1 MVGKIYN
8 LLKKETMDFKLQEL
22 NKSHT
27 YKNFTSI
34 GIRNK
39 KHYIYKYMNAERAL
53 EFISTKNLCFVEPT
67 LWNDPYE
74 NRFYIAD
81 YSNLQHY
88 QPPQQIYATC
98 TTLDQSSEA
107 AWKVYS
113 SENKGLASRC
123 ILFKFRRSLFI
134 KELNQFA
141 TNNNYEFFEGKANYL
156 FYDSIIDNLH
166 LKENNP
172 NYNYF
177 FKEFNLEKYLNLLLI
192 KRQAFEYENELRY
205 FFIKNSKTS
214 DNKIFISFENL
225 DLIEEIWYDKDCSEF
240 EIKLI
245 KKVCL
250 ENNIKKSINKFNLYE
265 YDKNIKIKID
275 SPI

>member
-1 MVGKIYN
+1 M
-8 LLKKETMDFKLQEL
+8 ETKDFKLQEL
-22 NKSHT
+22 NKSQT
-27 YKNFTSI
+27 YKNLTSI
-34 GIRNK
+34 GDSIK
-39 KHYIYKYMNAERAL
+39 KHFIYKYMNAERAL
-53 EFISTKNLCFVEPT
+53 EFISSKNLCFVEPS

-81 YSNLQHY
+81 YSNLQNY

-98 TTLDQSSEA
+98 TTLNKSSEA

-113 SENKGLASRC
+113 SENRGLASRC
-123 ILFKFRRSLFI
+123 VLFKFRRRLFI
-134 KELNQFA
+134 EELDKFA
-141 TNNNYEFFEGKANYL
+141 SNNNYKFFEGKTNYL
-156 FYDSIIDNLH
+156 FYDSIINKLH
-166 LKENNP
+166 LKENNTY
-172 NYNYF
+172 YNTF
-177 FKEFNLEKYLNLLLI
+177 FIDFNLEKYLNLLLI

-205 FFIKNSKTS
+205 FFIKNRKTT

-245 KKVCL
+245 KKVCH
-250 ENNIKKSINKFNLYE
+250 ENNIKASINKFNLYE
-265 YDKNIKIKID
+265 YDRNIKIKID